1 MGGHYTVVWTP
12 ELRRDVANRWL
23 AADRAVRVR
32 LTAASDRLDAELRFS
47 PGQHGIALMHLPG
60 FRLWSI
66 PDLEPPVLVL
76 YEVREG
82 DQLVIVHQLLGFR
95 M

>member
-12 ELRRDVANRWL
+12 ELRRDVATRWL
-23 AADRAVRVR
+23 QADRTVRVR
-32 LTAASDRLDAELRFS
+32 LTAASDRLDRELRFA
-47 PGQHGIALMHLPG
+47 PGQRGITLMHRPG

-66 PDLEPPVLVL
+66 PDLDPPVLAL

-82 DQLVIVHQLLGFR
+82 DRLVIVHQLLGFR